1 MLPMFI
7 FTNIINTD
15 YKIDRQTTLLLLRQ
29 VQIEDDELIESG
41 KEQETKQLINNNY
54 IGKDD
59 LHLTNVFY
67 VL

>member
-29 VQIEDDELIESG
+29 VQIEDNELVESG
-41 KEQETKQLINNNY
+41 KKQETKQLINNNY

-59 LHLTNVFY
+59 LHQTNVFY